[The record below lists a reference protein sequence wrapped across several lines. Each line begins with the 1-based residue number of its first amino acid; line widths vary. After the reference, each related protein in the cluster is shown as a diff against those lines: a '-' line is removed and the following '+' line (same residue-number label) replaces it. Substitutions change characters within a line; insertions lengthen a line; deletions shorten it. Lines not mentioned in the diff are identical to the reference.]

1 MVERNT
7 SCPSTLHRRNAVAT
21 TDEDRLREVLD
32 EAECRRLL
40 ATTQAGRLGFTDAA
54 LPAID
59 PVSFTVEDGHV
70 LIPARMGSP
79 VVDAVRG
86 SVVALQADTY
96 DPDARTGWS
105 VTVVG
110 PSRIITHPGKVPDL
124 HGMGA
129 SARPAL
135 LDSCYI
141 SIQMGLLR
149 GWRMTSRPTPPAP
162 AVARGSG
169 GLPAL

>member
-1 MVERNT
+1 V
-7 SCPSTLHRRNAVAT
+7 PT
-21 TDEDRLREVLD
+21 TDEDRVREVLD

-40 ATTQAGRLGFTDAA
+40 ATTETGRLGFTDAA

-59 PVSFTVEDGHV
+59 PVSFTVHDGHV
-70 LIPARMGSP
+70 MIPARQSNP
-79 VVDAVRG
+79 IVDAVRG

-96 DPDARTGWS
+96 DASTRIGWS

-110 PSRIITHPGKVPDL
+110 PSRIITDAGQVAILD
-124 HGMGA
+124 GMGA
-129 SARPAL
+129 ATRPPS

-141 SIQMGLLR
+141 SIHLGLLR
-149 GWRMTSRPTPPAP
+149 GWRMTSRRTPSAP
-162 AVARGSG
+162 PVAGDIG

>member
-1 MVERNT
+1 V
-7 SCPSTLHRRNAVAT
+7 PT
-21 TDEDRLREVLD
+21 TDEDRLRVVLD

-40 ATTQAGRLGFTDAA
+40 ATTATGRLGFTDSA

-59 PVSFTVEDGHV
+59 PVSFTVQDGHV

-96 DPDARTGWS
+96 DAGRRTGWS

-110 PSRIITHPGKVPDL
+110 PSRIISDPGHVATLDGL
-124 HGMGA
+124 GV
-129 SARPAL
+129 SARPPRHS
-135 LDSCYI
+135 SCYI

-149 GWRMTSRPTPPAP
+149 GWQMTSLPIPAGPAAADEPP
-162 AVARGSG
+162 GM
-169 GLPAL
+169 

>member
-1 MVERNT
+1 VEGDIARSHNLKRRNT
-7 SCPSTLHRRNAVAT
+7 VPT
-21 TDEDRLREVLD
+21 TDEDHQREVLD

-40 ATTQAGRLGFTDAA
+40 ATTETGRLGFTDAA

-59 PVSFTVEDGHV
+59 PVSFTVHDGHV
-70 LIPARMGSP
+70 LIPARQGSP

-96 DPDARTGWS
+96 IAGARTGWS

-110 PSRIITHPGKVPDL
+110 PSRIITDPGQVAALDRLGIP
-124 HGMGA
+124 
-129 SARPAL
+129 ARPPR

-141 SIQMGLLR
+141 AIRMGLLR
-149 GWRMTSRPTPPAP
+149 GWRMT
-162 AVARGSG
+162 V
-169 GLPAL
+169 LPAGPVLTAAGGSDGGTEQ